1 MKEVVEG
8 GTSVKGS
15 NMEFAYIH
23 TYIDAKL
30 HYWLTFTSG
39 IMLHTSMPQH
49 LYLSYVCVT
58 DRN

>member
-23 TYIDAKL
+23 TYIHRCKVALLAYIYFWNDA
-30 HYWLTFTSG
+30 
-39 IMLHTSMPQH
+39 
-49 LYLSYVCVT
+49 SYFNATASLFILCMCY
-58 DRN
+58 